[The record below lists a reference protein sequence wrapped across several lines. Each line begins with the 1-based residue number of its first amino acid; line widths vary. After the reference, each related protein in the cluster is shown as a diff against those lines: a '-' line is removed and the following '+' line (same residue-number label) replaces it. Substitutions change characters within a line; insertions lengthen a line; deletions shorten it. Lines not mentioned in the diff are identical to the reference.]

1 MSKAAYTLPLRFCPV
16 ELRSSVFMRQRRLRG
31 QGPEG
36 MVLKNGGCLV
46 ALFTAPVKGS
56 FLSEHD
62 SIGAPAVRSVRFGAY
77 ELSPALRLLSRD
89 GQAVSLGA
97 RAFDILVAL
106 VERHGRVVSK
116 HELMTIVWPTTVV
129 DEGSVRVAMSALRK
143 ELGPELI
150 ATVPGRGYQF
160 TAQLQA
166 DESSASCGQIS
177 VTGPAGQ
184 RAATDETRR
193 LLGRDA
199 LLEQIREAFGL
210 GRLVTLTGHPGT
222 GKTAL
227 ARALRSGHAH
237 GMGAQ
242 EAAPVYWIDLA
253 ALSSDQHLVAAIAQA
268 SDVAVTD
275 HASAKA
281 LVAAL
286 RSSQA
291 LLILD
296 NAEHMVDAVASM
308 AHQLLEGCPQVHLLV
323 TSQVRLKIAGELV
336 VLVPPLEVA
345 QTGMDHG
352 QAQQWPAQAL
362 FLRHCR
368 QFGRPLPITQQNLDL
383 VSDICLRV
391 DGVPLAIEYAA
402 AAVPLLGLKGV
413 ADALDARRLAM
424 SAGRR
429 DAPDRQRTLRAA
441 LSWSV
446 SLLGPYEQS
455 VVRRMGVFLG
465 STSMQLLEPVVNIE
479 GEDPWRVM
487 EALSELIDRSLV
499 VPEDD
504 GIVTRYRLLESTR
517 AFALEV
523 LGSTRELS
531 PMRQRH
537 AQVME
542 AFFSRV
548 RKAALDGTMR
558 LDDGVRELQAELH
571 NARPALQWAMD
582 HDGLLAL
589 GLASSLAFVLR
600 RSGGIWE
607 SGQYL
612 AKTECFATEHVDH
625 AISCGWVREAIIHWT
640 YGNRAKAVHW
650 LGLADPA
657 YRAAANSVALI
668 DLLVL
673 KANCLDLARNNDDA
687 LAAVLDEIAAMDK
700 SGLPDRLLTFCAS
713 GLVMAAHRLGRTQ
726 EVQTAERWAAVVPD
740 GDAHGRMGLVTRLMS
755 IQISS
760 GRAAQAIA
768 LGQPLFDEHKN
779 GQYRQALHWLP
790 ISLAAAYLSIGEPLM
805 AAHMAKE
812 RLEVD
817 VGNELLYA
825 WTDVLAQLACLTN
838 NHALAASLTAYGDR
852 IYAAA
857 GIQRPAVEANLRADS
872 IQTALTALPPE
883 QYQAACE
890 AGGLWDVNA
899 MQAAAEAVL
908 LAIDPVRP
916 LDDLKT

>member
-1 MSKAAYTLPLRFCPV
+1 
-16 ELRSSVFMRQRRLRG
+16 
-31 QGPEG
+31 
-36 MVLKNGGCLV
+36 
-46 ALFTAPVKGS
+46 
-56 FLSEHD
+56 
-62 SIGAPAVRSVRFGAY
+62 VRSVKFGAY
-77 ELSPALRLLSRD
+77 ELSPGLRLLSRD

-160 TAQLQA
+160 TAELQPR
-166 DESSASCGQIS
+166 ESSSGSAEPT
-177 VTGPAGQ
+177 TGHPAGKPA
-184 RAATDETRR
+184 AATDTRR

-199 LLEQIREAFGL
+199 LLEQIGKAFGH

-227 ARALRSGHAH
+227 AREFRYGHAH
-237 GMGAQ
+237 DMATQ
-242 EAAPVYWIDLA
+242 AATPVHWIDLA
-253 ALSSDQHLVAAIAQA
+253 ALTDEEHLVATIARA
-268 SDVAVTD
+268 CDVIAAD
-275 HASAKA
+275 HANAKA

-286 RSSQA
+286 RASHA

-308 AHQLLEGCPQVHLLV
+308 AHQLLEGCPRIRLLV
-323 TSQVRLKIAGELV
+323 TSQVRLKIADELV

-345 QTGMDHG
+345 EAGTDHDR
-352 QAQQWPAQAL
+352 AQQWPAQAL

-368 QFGRPLPITQQNLDL
+368 QFGRPLPINQQSLDL
-383 VSDICLRV
+383 VSDICMRL

-429 DAPDRQRTLRAA
+429 DAPERQRTLRAA
-441 LSWSV
+441 LSWSL
-446 SLLGPYEQS
+446 SLLGPYEQA

-465 STSMQLLEPVVNIE
+465 TSSMKLLEPVVNVE

-487 EALSELIDRSLV
+487 EAVSELIDRSLV

-517 AFALEV
+517 AFALEQ
-523 LGSTRELS
+523 LGSTGELRL
-531 PMRQRH
+531 MRQRH

-548 RKAALDGTMR
+548 RKAALDGTMQ

-571 NARPALQWAMD
+571 NARPALQWALEQ
-582 HDGLLAL
+582 DGLLAL
-589 GLASSLAFVLR
+589 GLASGLAFVLR

-607 SGQYL
+607 SGQYF
-612 AKTECFATEHVDH
+612 AKTERYAAGNLDE
-625 AISCGWVREAIIHWT
+625 AISRGWVREAIIHWT

-650 LGLADPA
+650 LDLAEPA
-657 YRAAANSVALI
+657 YRAAADSAALI

-673 KANCLDLARNNDDA
+673 KANCLDLARNDDEA
-687 LAAVLDEIAAMDK
+687 LADVLDEIAAMDK
-700 SGLPDRLLTFCAS
+700 TSLPDRLRTFCAS

-726 EVQTAERWAAVVPD
+726 DVETAERWATVVPA

-755 IQISS
+755 IQVSS

-790 ISLAAAYLSIGEPLM
+790 ISLAAAYLSIGVPLM
-805 AAHMAKE
+805 AARIAKE
-812 RLEVD
+812 RLDVD
-817 VGNELLYA
+817 VGNELLWA
-825 WTDVLAQLACLTN
+825 WADVLAQLACLTGD
-838 NHALAASLTAYGDR
+838 HVRSAGLTAYGDR
-852 IYAAA
+852 AYAAA
-857 GIQRPAVEANLRADS
+857 GIQRPTVEATFRALS
-872 IQTALTALPPE
+872 V
-883 QYQAACE
+883 QAASSALSSSEYQSACD
-890 AGGLWDVNA
+890 AGALWNA
-899 MQAAAEAVL
+899 DAVQAAAKAVL
-908 LAIDPVRP
+908 VAIDSP
-916 LDDLKT
+916 